1 METIAI
7 VSVVDVA
14 AALAADTLTGSI
26 YLMDNNKANGSTDE
40 GSEILKTK
48 VRKGDQLV
56 WVCVPLECEAH
67 VSITAVDIDEKYR
80 EYCDPTQATYP
91 GTNVVYW
98 LGEIRKDL
106 EVTIPYNLKF
116 QLGSRKGDMAMTAF
130 PSLIGDGPGA
140 AAVETEKHLPGRAP
154 TPPRTPRSRTGGR

>member
-40 GSEILKTK
+40 GSEVLKTK

-80 EYCDPTQATYP
+80 EYCNPTQGTYP

-106 EVTIPYNLKF
+106 EVAIPYNLKF
-116 QLGSRKGDMAMTAF
+116 QLGSRKSDMAMTAF
-130 PSLIGDGPGA
+130 PSLIGDGPGP
-140 AAVETEKHLPGRAP
+140 AAVAAEKHLPGRTP
-154 TPPRTPRSRTGGR
+154 PPPRTPRSRTGGR